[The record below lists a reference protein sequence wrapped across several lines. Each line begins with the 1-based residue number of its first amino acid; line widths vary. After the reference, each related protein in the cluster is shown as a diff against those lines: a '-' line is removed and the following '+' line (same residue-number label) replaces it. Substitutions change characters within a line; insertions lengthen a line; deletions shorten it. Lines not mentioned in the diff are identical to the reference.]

1 MFPLSFQWVPIRFPI
16 HSPSSQCVLQ
26 HVLHSTSRLSHM
38 LWQMLPSFHLYRWAK
53 GGGGTLYIKREPS
66 ILGSLHSFI
75 FFWVMGQSN
84 WLAEKKE
91 KKKRVIGTWEA
102 PHLIN
107 RERWIGERSIW
118 ITLGISTPS

>member
-1 MFPLSFQWVPIRFPI
+1 LLFFFYKFWGRGGGGEGFFFFPFFSGSQCVPTMFPLSFQWVPIRFPI

-75 FFWVMGQSN
+75 FF
-84 WLAEKKE
+84 
-91 KKKRVIGTWEA
+91 
-102 PHLIN
+102 
-107 RERWIGERSIW
+107 
-118 ITLGISTPS
+118 